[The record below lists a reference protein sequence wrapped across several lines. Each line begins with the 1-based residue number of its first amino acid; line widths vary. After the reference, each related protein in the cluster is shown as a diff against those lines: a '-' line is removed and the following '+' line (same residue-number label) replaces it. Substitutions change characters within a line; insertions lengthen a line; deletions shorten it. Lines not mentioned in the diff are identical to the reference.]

1 MNPALEIRKL
11 CKSFGGLKVTDSVS
25 FSLPVGARQA
35 LIGPNGAGKT
45 TLINLLTGSL
55 QPSSGQVLL
64 QGEDVTAMAA
74 HRRVRRGLSRTFQIN
89 ALFPQLRVREAV
101 MLAACQSHHADWL
114 TRCLVPLYKRR
125 RAAERAEEVLC
136 QLGLVAQADRPI
148 GELAYGRQRLVEI
161 ALALVS
167 DPKVL
172 LLDEPAAG
180 IPEGES
186 ADMFDTLAQL
196 PADISVLLI
205 EHDMELVFR
214 FAQRITVLVAGAL
227 LLEGTPSE
235 VANDAR
241 VREVYLGGHAV

>member
-1 MNPALEIRKL
+1 MTAALEVRGL

-55 QPSSGQVLL
+55 RPSSGQVLL
-64 QGEDVTAMAA
+64 QGSDITGMPA
-74 HRRVRRGLSRTFQIN
+74 HRRVRRGLTRTFQIN

-101 MLAACQSHHADWL
+101 TLSACQAHHAGWL
-114 TRCLVPLYKRR
+114 TRCFAPLPKRR
-125 RAAERAEEVLC
+125 QAADRADGTLR
-136 QLGLVAQADRPI
+136 QLGLAGDAHRLI

-167 DPKVL
+167 EPKVL

-196 PADISVLLI
+196 PPDISVLLI

-227 LLEGTPSE
+227 MVEGTPSE
-235 VANDAR
+235 VANDPR
-241 VREVYLGGHAV
+241 VREVYLGGHGS